1 MTTECV
7 EHVMA
12 HNRRRFMEH
21 ALAATAVAMT
31 PRWAFAQMAT
41 LDSVGY
47 LSRRLDITHAQFREW
62 YINFHAVDFM
72 SFAKPHMI
80 RYTQD
85 YVERVHMG
93 DGSFDVISHFGW
105 RSAED
110 RATTLK
116 FMGTPEGKAVMALHP
131 RLGTK
136 PGPHEDHSGSRT
148 YSITERL
155 VAGPAR
161 AYDPPGTPKQV
172 ALLRRKDATP
182 EMFMRAVNNYAGNLF
197 NKAKGSA
204 ERITI
209 NVAVPEAGRPAP
221 FHDAQVMVWPKSG
234 TNLASVMQSPTDSI
248 EIAAVISLIS
258 YDTDLS

>member
-1 MTTECV
+1 MTTT
-7 EHVMA
+7 
-12 HNRRRFMEH
+12 RRAFLRQ
-21 ALAATAVAMT
+21 ATALTVGAAAL
-31 PRWAFAQMAT
+31 RAFPASAQMAT

-47 LSRRLDITHAQFREW
+47 LSRRLDITHAAFRDW
-62 YINFHAVDFM
+62 YIKHHAVDFL
-72 SFAKPHMI
+72 SFAKPHML

-110 RATTLK
+110 RAKVLK

-161 AYDPPGTPKQV
+161 VYDPSGTPKQV
-172 ALLRRKDATP
+172 AMVRRTDTMP
-182 EMFMRAVNNYAGNLF
+182 ESFVRAVSNYAGNIF
-197 NKAKGSA
+197 NKAKGAA
-204 ERITI
+204 ERVTI
-209 NVAVPEAGRPAP
+209 NFAVPEPGRPAP
-221 FHDAQVMVWPKSG
+221 FHDAQVMVWPRNG
-234 TNLASVMQSPTDSI
+234 TNLASVMQSPTDGI
-248 EIAAVISLIS
+248 EIASVISLVS

>member
-1 MTTECV
+1 MI
-7 EHVMA
+7 H
-12 HNRRRFMEH
+12 HRRTFLKYT
-21 ALAATAVAMT
+21 AAVAAAAMM

-62 YINFHAVDFM
+62 YIKHHAVDFM
-72 SFAKPHMI
+72 SFAKPHMA

-110 RATTLK
+110 RTKVLK
-116 FMGTPEGKAVMALHP
+116 FMGTDEGKAVMALHP
-131 RLGTK
+131 RLGSK
-136 PGPHEDHSGSRT
+136 PGPYEDHSGSRT

-161 AYDPPGTPKQV
+161 GYDPPGTPKQV
-172 ALLRRKDATP
+172 ALIRRTDATP
-182 EMFMRAVNNYAGNLF
+182 EGFLRAANNYAGNVF
-197 NKAKGSA
+197 NRAKGAA
-204 ERITI
+204 ERVTI
-209 NVAVPEAGRPAP
+209 NLAVPEAGRPAP
-221 FHDAQVMVWPKSG
+221 FHDAQVMVWPKNG
-234 TNLASVMQSPTDSI
+234 TNLASVMQSPTDGI
-248 EIAAVISLIS
+248 EIAGVISLVS
-258 YDTDLS
+258 YDTNLG